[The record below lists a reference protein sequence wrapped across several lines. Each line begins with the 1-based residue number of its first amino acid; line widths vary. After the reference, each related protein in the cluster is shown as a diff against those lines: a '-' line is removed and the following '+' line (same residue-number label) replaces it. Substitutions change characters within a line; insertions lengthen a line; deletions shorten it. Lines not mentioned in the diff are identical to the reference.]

1 MIFWD
6 SKCQKNASSWI
17 IQFLFLFGRFP
28 DDWTTCKG
36 PGRNLMVISPWKPW
50 RNHVID
56 IYHTR
61 CEILGGVFNPF
72 EQYWSKW
79 IKTPR
84 FGVKIKTILKPPA
97 KIVLIFPDVE
107 DFHYC
112 IVGFRGSWYL
122 VNLWLGYNRNSKLSS
137 FSKVSVFPIRFCWSI
152 FPKRFPTCSRCIN
165 PHEAQ

>member
-36 PGRNLMVISPWKPW
+36 PGRNLMAISPWKPW

-112 IVGFRGSWYL
+112 IVGLSWLMVFGQLVTRLQQEFQAFKLLQSFRIPNSFL
-122 VNLWLGYNRNSKLSS
+122 LEHFSQKIPNL
-137 FSKVSVFPIRFCWSI
+137 
-152 FPKRFPTCSRCIN
+152 
-165 PHEAQ
+165 Q